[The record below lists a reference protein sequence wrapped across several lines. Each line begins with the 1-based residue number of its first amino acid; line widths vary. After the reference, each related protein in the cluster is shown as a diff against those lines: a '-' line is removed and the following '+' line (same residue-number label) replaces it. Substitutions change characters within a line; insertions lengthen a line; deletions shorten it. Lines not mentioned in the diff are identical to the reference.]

1 MFPRADCSSRTVLA
15 RAGALDPRRAIDRR
29 PPHLARLPRRFARR
43 PSSIAR
49 SFRARPARASATP
62 RGASRVVTVVEPPV
76 ATTTMIFAPRG
87 VLAAFALTALA
98 LASAGASA
106 LEELPILA
114 IPVYVGETRADFE
127 IREGQN
133 VNVAA
138 EAFGAA
144 NQLAPEQL
152 ASLKAEVTRRLISI
166 AEAVNANAA
175 RSSEAKE
182 PLFEL
187 PVSLESGEV
196 VPLRLYEGDDLADA
210 VRKFAA
216 EQNVP
221 EEFLPHFFEEV
232 RKRVAPRPSE
242 SAEEAASIPPG
253 APADNDDENAE
264 RRTRTR
270 TPVYDIPVTLDGE
283 TEHRLKLFEGD
294 ALGERVAQFAA
305 ELGVDDET
313 RAKLLDAVAARVRE
327 TQANARREAAASEAE
342 DEDAPAADLGESS
355 PAPVYVIDVT
365 DGAGKTAPLR
375 LYEGDVLQQA
385 VEAFVARHGFD
396 ATAVPILV
404 ERVAER
410 IRGERVAGRDDAEAG
425 GGNEPNEGAADADAA
440 ETPDDASPPPPRVL
454 VNMAVA
460 VDGAAPDA
468 APLPPVVVREGENPE
483 AVAEAYCAANGLE
496 AEVTA
501 PQLAKVLAEQLAKA
515 T

>member
-1 MFPRADCSSRTVLA
+1 
-15 RAGALDPRRAIDRR
+15 
-29 PPHLARLPRRFARR
+29 
-43 PSSIAR
+43 
-49 SFRARPARASATP
+49 
-62 RGASRVVTVVEPPV
+62 
-76 ATTTMIFAPRG
+76 MIFAPRG

-114 IPVYVGETRADFE
+114 IPVYVGETRTDFE

-175 RSSEAKE
+175 KSSEAKE

-232 RKRVAPRPSE
+232 RKRVAPR
-242 SAEEAASIPPG
+242 
-253 APADNDDENAE
+253 
-264 RRTRTR
+264 

-327 TQANARREAAASEAE
+327 TQASARREAAASEAE
-342 DEDAPAADLGESS
+342 ESEDAPAADLGESS

-440 ETPDDASPPPPRVL
+440 ETPDDASPPPPHVL

>member
-232 RKRVAPRPSE
+232 RKRVAPR
-242 SAEEAASIPPG
+242 
-253 APADNDDENAE
+253 
-264 RRTRTR
+264 

-327 TQANARREAAASEAE
+327 TQASARREAAASEAE
-342 DEDAPAADLGESS
+342 DENAPAADLGESSS

-410 IRGERVAGRDDAEAG
+410 IRGERIDAEAG
-425 GGNEPNEGAADADAA
+425 GGNEPNEGAENADAA
-440 ETPDDASPPPPRVL
+440 ETDDASPPPPRVL

-460 VDGAAPDA
+460 VDGATPDA

>member
-1 MFPRADCSSRTVLA
+1 
-15 RAGALDPRRAIDRR
+15 
-29 PPHLARLPRRFARR
+29 
-43 PSSIAR
+43 
-49 SFRARPARASATP
+49 
-62 RGASRVVTVVEPPV
+62 
-76 ATTTMIFAPRG
+76 MIFAPRG

-175 RSSEAKE
+175 KSSEAKE

-232 RKRVAPRPSE
+232 RKRVAPR
-242 SAEEAASIPPG
+242 
-253 APADNDDENAE
+253 
-264 RRTRTR
+264 

-327 TQANARREAAASEAE
+327 TQASARREAAASEAE
-342 DEDAPAADLGESS
+342 ESVDAPAADLGESS

-410 IRGERVAGRDDAEAG
+410 IRGERIDAEAG

-440 ETPDDASPPPPRVL
+440 ETPDDAPKPPRVL

>member
-1 MFPRADCSSRTVLA
+1 
-15 RAGALDPRRAIDRR
+15 
-29 PPHLARLPRRFARR
+29 
-43 PSSIAR
+43 
-49 SFRARPARASATP
+49 
-62 RGASRVVTVVEPPV
+62 
-76 ATTTMIFAPRG
+76 MIFAPRG

-175 RSSEAKE
+175 KSSEAKE

-232 RKRVAPRPSE
+232 RKRVAPR
-242 SAEEAASIPPG
+242 
-253 APADNDDENAE
+253 
-264 RRTRTR
+264 

-305 ELGVDDET
+305 ELGVDDEM

-327 TQANARREAAASEAE
+327 TQASARREAAASEAE
-342 DEDAPAADLGESS
+342 DENAPAADLGESSS

>member
-232 RKRVAPRPSE
+232 RKRVAPR
-242 SAEEAASIPPG
+242 
-253 APADNDDENAE
+253 
-264 RRTRTR
+264 

-385 VEAFVARHGFD
+385 VEAFVARH

-496 AEVTA
+496 AEATA

>member
-1 MFPRADCSSRTVLA
+1 
-15 RAGALDPRRAIDRR
+15 
-29 PPHLARLPRRFARR
+29 
-43 PSSIAR
+43 
-49 SFRARPARASATP
+49 
-62 RGASRVVTVVEPPV
+62 
-76 ATTTMIFAPRG
+76 MIFAPRG

-232 RKRVAPRPSE
+232 RKRVAPR
-242 SAEEAASIPPG
+242 
-253 APADNDDENAE
+253 
-264 RRTRTR
+264 

-327 TQANARREAAASEAE
+327 TQASARREAAASEAE
-342 DEDAPAADLGESS
+342 ESENAPAADLGESS

-440 ETPDDASPPPPRVL
+440 ETPDDAPKPPPRVL

>member
-1 MFPRADCSSRTVLA
+1 
-15 RAGALDPRRAIDRR
+15 
-29 PPHLARLPRRFARR
+29 
-43 PSSIAR
+43 
-49 SFRARPARASATP
+49 
-62 RGASRVVTVVEPPV
+62 
-76 ATTTMIFAPRG
+76 MIFAPRG

-232 RKRVAPRPSE
+232 RKRVAPPSE
-242 SAEEAASIPPG
+242 NDSSA
-253 APADNDDENAE
+253 AE
-264 RRTRTR
+264 RRTR

-355 PAPVYVIDVT
+355 SPAPVYVIDVT

-385 VEAFVARHGFD
+385 VETFVARHGFD

-425 GGNEPNEGAADADAA
+425 GGNEPNEGAENADAA
-440 ETPDDASPPPPRVL
+440 VTDDASPPPPRVL

>member
-175 RSSEAKE
+175 KSSEAKE

-232 RKRVAPRPSE
+232 RKRVAPR
-242 SAEEAASIPPG
+242 
-253 APADNDDENAE
+253 
-264 RRTRTR
+264 

-305 ELGVDDET
+305 ELGVDDEM

-327 TQANARREAAASEAE
+327 TQASARREAAASEAE
-342 DEDAPAADLGESS
+342 DENAPAADLGESSS

-440 ETPDDASPPPPRVL
+440 ETDDASPPPPRVL

>member
-1 MFPRADCSSRTVLA
+1 M
-15 RAGALDPRRAIDRR
+15 
-29 PPHLARLPRRFARR
+29 
-43 PSSIAR
+43 
-49 SFRARPARASATP
+49 
-62 RGASRVVTVVEPPV
+62 
-76 ATTTMIFAPRG
+76 
-87 VLAAFALTALA
+87 
-98 LASAGASA
+98 
-106 LEELPILA
+106 
-114 IPVYVGETRADFE
+114 
-127 IREGQN
+127 
-133 VNVAA
+133 
-138 EAFGAA
+138 
-144 NQLAPEQL
+144 
-152 ASLKAEVTRRLISI
+152 
-166 AEAVNANAA
+166 
-175 RSSEAKE
+175 
-182 PLFEL
+182 
-187 PVSLESGEV
+187 
-196 VPLRLYEGDDLADA
+196 
-210 VRKFAA
+210 
-216 EQNVP
+216 
-221 EEFLPHFFEEV
+221 
-232 RKRVAPRPSE
+232 
-242 SAEEAASIPPG
+242 
-253 APADNDDENAE
+253 
-264 RRTRTR
+264 
-270 TPVYDIPVTLDGE
+270 TLDGE

-327 TQANARREAAASEAE
+327 TQASARREAAASEAE
-342 DEDAPAADLGESS
+342 ESENAPAADLGESS

-425 GGNEPNEGAADADAA
+425 AGNEPNEGAADADAA
-440 ETPDDASPPPPRVL
+440 ETPDDAPKPPPRVL

>member
-1 MFPRADCSSRTVLA
+1 
-15 RAGALDPRRAIDRR
+15 
-29 PPHLARLPRRFARR
+29 
-43 PSSIAR
+43 
-49 SFRARPARASATP
+49 
-62 RGASRVVTVVEPPV
+62 
-76 ATTTMIFAPRG
+76 MIFAPRG

-175 RSSEAKE
+175 KSSEAKE

-232 RKRVAPRPSE
+232 RKRVAPR
-242 SAEEAASIPPG
+242 
-253 APADNDDENAE
+253 
-264 RRTRTR
+264 

-327 TQANARREAAASEAE
+327 TQASARREAAASEAE
-342 DEDAPAADLGESS
+342 DENAPAADLGESSS

-410 IRGERVAGRDDAEAG
+410 IRGERIDAEAG

-440 ETPDDASPPPPRVL
+440 ETDDASPPPPRVL

>member
-1 MFPRADCSSRTVLA
+1 
-15 RAGALDPRRAIDRR
+15 
-29 PPHLARLPRRFARR
+29 
-43 PSSIAR
+43 
-49 SFRARPARASATP
+49 
-62 RGASRVVTVVEPPV
+62 
-76 ATTTMIFAPRG
+76 MIFAPRG

-175 RSSEAKE
+175 KSSEAKE

-232 RKRVAPRPSE
+232 RKRVAPR
-242 SAEEAASIPPG
+242 
-253 APADNDDENAE
+253 
-264 RRTRTR
+264 

-305 ELGVDDET
+305 ELGVDDEM

-327 TQANARREAAASEAE
+327 TQASARREAAASEAE
-342 DEDAPAADLGESS
+342 ESENAPAADLGESS
-355 PAPVYVIDVT
+355 PAPVYVVDVT

-440 ETPDDASPPPPRVL
+440 ETDDASPPPPRVL

>member
-232 RKRVAPRPSE
+232 RKRVAPR
-242 SAEEAASIPPG
+242 
-253 APADNDDENAE
+253 
-264 RRTRTR
+264 

-327 TQANARREAAASEAE
+327 TQASARREAAASEAE
-342 DEDAPAADLGESS
+342 ESENAPAADLGESSS

>member
-175 RSSEAKE
+175 KSSEAKE

-196 VPLRLYEGDDLADA
+196 VPLRLYEGDDLAEA

-232 RKRVAPRPSE
+232 RKRVAP
-242 SAEEAASIPPG
+242 
-253 APADNDDENAE
+253 
-264 RRTRTR
+264 R

-327 TQANARREAAASEAE
+327 TQASARREAAASEAE
-342 DEDAPAADLGESS
+342 ESENAPAADLGESS

-440 ETPDDASPPPPRVL
+440 ETPDDAPKPPRVL

>member
-1 MFPRADCSSRTVLA
+1 M
-15 RAGALDPRRAIDRR
+15 
-29 PPHLARLPRRFARR
+29 
-43 PSSIAR
+43 
-49 SFRARPARASATP
+49 
-62 RGASRVVTVVEPPV
+62 
-76 ATTTMIFAPRG
+76 MIFARG

-232 RKRVAPRPSE
+232 RKRVAPRPAE

-342 DEDAPAADLGESS
+342 DTEDAPAADLGESSS

-385 VEAFVARHGFD
+385 VETFVARHGFD

-425 GGNEPNEGAADADAA
+425 GGNEPNEGAENADAA
-440 ETPDDASPPPPRVL
+440 VTDDASPPPPRVL

>member
-1 MFPRADCSSRTVLA
+1 
-15 RAGALDPRRAIDRR
+15 
-29 PPHLARLPRRFARR
+29 
-43 PSSIAR
+43 
-49 SFRARPARASATP
+49 
-62 RGASRVVTVVEPPV
+62 
-76 ATTTMIFAPRG
+76 MIFAPRG

-175 RSSEAKE
+175 KSSEAKE

-232 RKRVAPRPSE
+232 RKRVAPR
-242 SAEEAASIPPG
+242 
-253 APADNDDENAE
+253 
-264 RRTRTR
+264 

-327 TQANARREAAASEAE
+327 TQASARREAAASEAE
-342 DEDAPAADLGESS
+342 ESEDAPAADLGESS

>member
-1 MFPRADCSSRTVLA
+1 
-15 RAGALDPRRAIDRR
+15 
-29 PPHLARLPRRFARR
+29 
-43 PSSIAR
+43 
-49 SFRARPARASATP
+49 
-62 RGASRVVTVVEPPV
+62 
-76 ATTTMIFAPRG
+76 MIFAPRG

-175 RSSEAKE
+175 KSSEAKE

-232 RKRVAPRPSE
+232 RKRVAPR
-242 SAEEAASIPPG
+242 
-253 APADNDDENAE
+253 
-264 RRTRTR
+264 

-327 TQANARREAAASEAE
+327 TQASARREAAASEAE
-342 DEDAPAADLGESS
+342 ESENAPAADLGESS

-440 ETPDDASPPPPRVL
+440 ETPDDAPKPPRVL

-468 APLPPVVVREGENPE
+468 APRPPVVVREGENPE

>member
-1 MFPRADCSSRTVLA
+1 
-15 RAGALDPRRAIDRR
+15 
-29 PPHLARLPRRFARR
+29 
-43 PSSIAR
+43 
-49 SFRARPARASATP
+49 
-62 RGASRVVTVVEPPV
+62 
-76 ATTTMIFAPRG
+76 MIFAPRG

-175 RSSEAKE
+175 KSSEAKE

-232 RKRVAPRPSE
+232 RKRVAPR
-242 SAEEAASIPPG
+242 
-253 APADNDDENAE
+253 
-264 RRTRTR
+264 

-305 ELGVDDET
+305 ELGVDDEM

-327 TQANARREAAASEAE
+327 TQASARREAAASEAE
-342 DEDAPAADLGESS
+342 DENAPAADLGESSS

-440 ETPDDASPPPPRVL
+440 ETDDASPPPPRVL

>member
-1 MFPRADCSSRTVLA
+1 
-15 RAGALDPRRAIDRR
+15 
-29 PPHLARLPRRFARR
+29 
-43 PSSIAR
+43 
-49 SFRARPARASATP
+49 
-62 RGASRVVTVVEPPV
+62 
-76 ATTTMIFAPRG
+76 MIFAPRG

-232 RKRVAPRPSE
+232 RKRVAPR
-242 SAEEAASIPPG
+242 
-253 APADNDDENAE
+253 
-264 RRTRTR
+264 

-342 DEDAPAADLGESS
+342 DEDAPSADLGESS

-440 ETPDDASPPPPRVL
+440 ETPDDAPKPPPRVL

>member
-15 RAGALDPRRAIDRR
+15 RAGALDPRRAIDPR

-385 VEAFVARHGFD
+385 VEAFVAPRLRRDRGPD
-396 ATAVPILV
+396 PRRA
-404 ERVAER
+404 R
-410 IRGERVAGRDDAEAG
+410 RGEDPRRTRRGEGRRRG
-425 GGNEPNEGAADADAA
+425 G
-440 ETPDDASPPPPRVL
+440 R
-454 VNMAVA
+454 
-460 VDGAAPDA
+460 
-468 APLPPVVVREGENPE
+468 RERTERRRG
-483 AVAEAYCAANGLE
+483 GRRRRRD
-496 AEVTA
+496 TG
-501 PQLAKVLAEQLAKA
+501 
-515 T
+515 

>member
-1 MFPRADCSSRTVLA
+1 
-15 RAGALDPRRAIDRR
+15 
-29 PPHLARLPRRFARR
+29 
-43 PSSIAR
+43 
-49 SFRARPARASATP
+49 
-62 RGASRVVTVVEPPV
+62 
-76 ATTTMIFAPRG
+76 MIFAPRG

-175 RSSEAKE
+175 KSSEAKE

-232 RKRVAPRPSE
+232 RKRVAPR
-242 SAEEAASIPPG
+242 
-253 APADNDDENAE
+253 
-264 RRTRTR
+264 

-327 TQANARREAAASEAE
+327 TQASARREAAASEAE
-342 DEDAPAADLGESS
+342 ESENAPAADLGESS

-440 ETPDDASPPPPRVL
+440 ETPDDAPKPPRVL